1 MLRALTM
8 VLLASAVGL
17 PQAQSPP
24 KKAPQKS
31 TAPAPPPSDKYLIGS
46 LKVEGNANYTAAQ
59 VLHVA
64 GLKIGDQVTLRDL
77 DNAKVR
83 LMSTGC
89 FESVG
94 YSVEPDY
101 ARRNYLATFRVL
113 EVNPVFP
120 VHFED
125 LPAPDADLLRVL
137 REHDPLFNPD
147 KTPAVRPV
155 IDRYAAWLGEF
166 LASAH
171 NASSGSKAPA
181 VQGEVTQLTPGELSV
196 LFRPAGAR
204 PVVARVFFKG
214 NKLVPE
220 SVLQEAIWPVGV
232 GSPWTENNF
241 RLILDTTIRPVYE
254 ARGRMRVSF
263 PKLEVEP
270 VKDVNGVK
278 VTVTVDEGE
287 VYKLGKVAI
296 AGNPPMDVDELL
308 SAGDFK
314 TGDVA
319 DFDKVNQGMERIR
332 TALQHSGYLNATAT
346 NSRAIDDAKKTV
358 DITVSVDAGEQYRM
372 GKLEIK
378 GLGLEAEAEIKRMW
392 TLKAG
397 SPFNP
402 DYPNYFLKRVRD
414 DGVFDNLGETKADTQ
429 KDVKN
434 HFVDVTLTFGVVDP
448 AQKITGRGRGRGGM
462 LLQR

>member
-1 MLRALTM
+1 M

-17 PQAQSPP
+17 SQTQPAQKKASPP
-24 KKAPQKS
+24 
-31 TAPAPPPSDKYLIGS
+31 TDKYLIGS
-46 LKVEGNANYTAAQ
+46 VKVEGNANYTAAQ
-59 VLHVA
+59 VLRVA

-101 ARRNYLATFRVL
+101 ARRNFLATFRVL

-120 VHFED
+120 VHFEN
-125 LPAPDADLLRVL
+125 LPAADADLLRVL
-137 REHDPLFNPD
+137 REHDPLFNPE

-166 LASAH
+166 LGSAH
-171 NASSGSKAPA
+171 EASGGQKAPA
-181 VQGEVTQLTPGELSV
+181 VQGEVTQLTPGELIV

-214 NKLVPE
+214 NKLIPE
-220 SVLQEAIWPVGV
+220 SELQEAIWPVGV
-232 GSPWTENNF
+232 GSPWTESNF
-241 RLILDTTIRPVYE
+241 RLVLDTSIRPVYE

-263 PKLEVEP
+263 PKLEAEP
-270 VKDVNGVK
+270 VKDINGVK

-287 VYKLGKVAI
+287 VYKLGKVTI
-296 AGNPPMDVDELL
+296 AGNPPVDVEELL

-314 TGDVA
+314 TGGVA
-319 DFDKVNQGMERIR
+319 DFDKINEGMERIR
-332 TALQHSGYLNATAT
+332 TTLKHAGYLNATAT

-358 DITVSVDAGEQYRM
+358 DVTVSVSAGEQYKM

-378 GLGLEAEAEIKRMW
+378 GLGLEAEAEIKRIW
-392 TLKAG
+392 ILKAG

-402 DYPNYFLKRVRD
+402 DYPDYFLKRVRD
-414 DGVFDNLGETKADTQ
+414 DGMFDNLGETRADTH
-429 KDVKN
+429 KDDKN
-434 HFVDVTLTFGVVDP
+434 HYVDVTLTFGGIDP
-448 AQKITGRGRGRGGM
+448 AQKVTGRGRGRGGM
-462 LLQR
+462 MLQR